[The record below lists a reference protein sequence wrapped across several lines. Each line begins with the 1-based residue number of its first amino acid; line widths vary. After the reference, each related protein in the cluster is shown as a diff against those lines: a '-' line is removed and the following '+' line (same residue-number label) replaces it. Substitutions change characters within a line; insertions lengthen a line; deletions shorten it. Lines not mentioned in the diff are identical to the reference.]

1 MLFFLPLPCFS
12 FIIPHSVSYHNRQA
26 THQVVAGY
34 TPTGIGRWL
43 RSPESRYP
51 FRTIL
56 ETVVDLTQFNLVTP
70 PTTVMAQL
78 YETKYFSYYCCSL
91 LYLSLFHALFFH
103 PVLFFFFSFLFIN
116 FNQQART
123 SSWNHVPVCRIRG
136 HSHKLQ
142 SEGEERRTETS
153 PYTEL
158 AYLLHVCILV
168 VLFCVRA

>member
-1 MLFFLPLPCFS
+1 MLFFLPLPCFP
-12 FIIPHSVSYHNRQA
+12 FTIPHSVSYHNRQA

-78 YETKYFSYYCCSL
+78 YETKYLSHYCCSL
-91 LYLSLFHALFFH
+91 LRHSPLFFLLSSSIPYSFSSSSLFSLLISNNRLGQVVGTTYPCA
-103 PVLFFFFSFLFIN
+103 VSEVTATSFRVKVRKGGLKRAHTRNWHIYFM
-116 FNQQART
+116 
-123 SSWNHVPVCRIRG
+123 C
-136 HSHKLQ
+136 
-142 SEGEERRTETS
+142 
-153 PYTEL
+153 
-158 AYLLHVCILV
+158 AY
-168 VLFCVRA
+168 